1 MEHGF
6 EDGRFSPVQQVSSVL
21 RFMWRSTKR
30 VIVVVVGAAL
40 LLAGLVMLVTPGPGL
55 LLIIAGFAVLATE
68 FVWAERML
76 DKARSHAAST
86 AKRVRGRARR
96 DRVDGPSK

>member
-1 MEHGF
+1 MPAGKF
-6 EDGRFSPVQQVSSVL
+6 LAVQQVSSVV
-21 RFMWRSTKR
+21 RFIWRSTKR
-30 VIVVVVGAAL
+30 IVVVLVGAAL

-76 DKARSHAAST
+76 DKAKSHAAST

-96 DRVDGPSK
+96 RPPTNPSK